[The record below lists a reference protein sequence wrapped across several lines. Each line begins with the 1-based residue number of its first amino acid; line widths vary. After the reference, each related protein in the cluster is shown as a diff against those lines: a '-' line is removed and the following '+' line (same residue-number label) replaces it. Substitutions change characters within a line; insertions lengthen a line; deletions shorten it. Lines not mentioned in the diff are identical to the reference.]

1 MRAGKRD
8 AGAGALVSAVA
19 CGSGTAP
26 LDQLAPVWEA
36 VAPLLAN
43 WSSEDIVTSMG
54 RDEEARSTHLGHSW
68 RLEGNGYVLELNGV
82 GCPRCGTRQRSRHDG
97 EVAEGVRGGGSSEGG
112 SP

>member
-1 MRAGKRD
+1 MRLRACVRAEKRD
-8 AGAGALVSAVA
+8 ARVGALISAVA

-54 RDEEARSTHLGHSW
+54 RDEEARSTHLGRSW
-68 RLEGNGYVLELNGV
+68 WLGGNGDVLVLDGV
-82 GCPRCGTRQRSRHDG
+82 
-97 EVAEGVRGGGSSEGG
+97 ALSS
-112 SP
+112 